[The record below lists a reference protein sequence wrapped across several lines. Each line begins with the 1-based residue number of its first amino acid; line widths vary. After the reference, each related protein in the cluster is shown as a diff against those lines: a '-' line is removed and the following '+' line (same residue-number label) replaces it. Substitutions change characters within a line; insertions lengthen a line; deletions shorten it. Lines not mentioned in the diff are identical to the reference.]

1 MGSVSAAE
9 LINLLRDRELKCTF
23 AESLTGGMIA
33 CGIVDVPGA
42 SDVFEG
48 SIVSYSDNFK
58 MNVLGVPSVVIESK
72 TAVSA
77 ECAVA
82 MAEGASRLSGA
93 DIAVSVTGYA
103 GPGDGADGTPCG
115 AVYIGYK
122 DRNGSGSFK
131 KLFEGSRDEIR
142 QQTRDAAVELVYSR
156 ACAL

>member
-1 MGSVSAAE
+1 MASVNSAQ
-9 LINLLRDRELKCTF
+9 LIDYLRSKGLKCSF

-58 MNVLGVPSVVIESK
+58 MNVLGVPSAVIESK

-82 MAEGASRLSGA
+82 MAEGAYRLSGA

-115 AVYIGYK
+115 TVYIGFN